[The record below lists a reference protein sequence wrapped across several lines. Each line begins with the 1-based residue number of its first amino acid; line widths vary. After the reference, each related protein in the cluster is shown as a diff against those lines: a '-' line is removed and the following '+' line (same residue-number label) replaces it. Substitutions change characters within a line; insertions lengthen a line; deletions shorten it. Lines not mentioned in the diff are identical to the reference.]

1 MFVIM
6 LLYRNKA
13 KPFLFISSVTQS
25 SQHSETLNTDNDA
38 IIVSDSHPAEDIAI
52 VMDLDNTYYMYIVYY
67 VSSINV
73 HIHHFNLISFSNIF
87 VFDCTRL
94 FAPFTIFSVL
104 YCSLFLTAMSLKL
117 DKCNRNCIL

>member
-13 KPFLFISSVTQS
+13 KLFLFISSLTQS

-52 VMDLDNTYYMYIVYY
+52 VMDLDNTYYMYIVYTMY
-67 VSSINV
+67 QVSMFIF
-73 HIHHFNLISFSNIF
+73 IILI
-87 VFDCTRL
+87 
-94 FAPFTIFSVL
+94 
-104 YCSLFLTAMSLKL
+104 
-117 DKCNRNCIL
+117 